1 MSVMETNERKQ
12 SLRVTGVA
20 RACLVVAV
28 GACCGTVS
36 EAFVPRPWTI
46 TNSLTPSP
54 STKPGPR
61 KVPTKSG
68 AAMMAAKGFGNSPEP
83 SPRASS
89 SKGFEETPV
98 ADSGSGG
105 VADWEKEYKAYIKR
119 TGQYLCSMS
128 WEGHEEMGRGAIF
141 ANYDDAR
148 AGGKLN
154 EADKLGGIPSMY
166 VPLTEFESMKM
177 AEKAGEENDLDQILK
192 RVKSYR
198 PQEEFV
204 VVFQAEGVMGADVVR
219 PNVSPPE
226 MAKHVTRSDGASR
239 STFSQAPW
247 GEDDGGGIIDV

>member
-1 MSVMETNERKQ
+1 MADGASSPLEQIVGILSTELRTFRPDGTYMTLSKLIKTNYNSGAAYESAPTGTNSTRRIWIQPSPPSPNAAKQTNERKQ

-105 VADWEKEYKAYIKR
+105 VADWEKEYKVH
-119 TGQYLCSMS
+119 L
-128 WEGHEEMGRGAIF
+128 
-141 ANYDDAR
+141 
-148 AGGKLN
+148 
-154 EADKLGGIPSMY
+154 
-166 VPLTEFESMKM
+166 
-177 AEKAGEENDLDQILK
+177 
-192 RVKSYR
+192 
-198 PQEEFV
+198 
-204 VVFQAEGVMGADVVR
+204 
-219 PNVSPPE
+219 
-226 MAKHVTRSDGASR
+226 
-239 STFSQAPW
+239 
-247 GEDDGGGIIDV
+247 EDDSVVLFSAESPSGG